1 MPTKRWKTTGATDVY
16 RNLLNNGIRT
26 PQRELNMA
34 GLLFYVEDYET
45 AKLFIK
51 RLLENKQ
58 ADASQKARA
67 YELLN
72 RKTPSAQK
80 EREEP
85 KVEEKNPRATSKRR
99 ANH

>member
-1 MPTKRWKTTGATDVY
+1 
-16 RNLLNNGIRT
+16 
-26 PQRELNMA
+26 MA

-67 YELLN
+67 YELLSQILVKEQESLVN